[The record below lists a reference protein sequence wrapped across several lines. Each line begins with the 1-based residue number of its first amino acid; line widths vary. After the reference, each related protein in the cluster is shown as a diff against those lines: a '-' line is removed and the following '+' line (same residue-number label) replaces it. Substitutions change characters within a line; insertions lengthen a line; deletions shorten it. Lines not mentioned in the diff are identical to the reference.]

1 MVNDLQT
8 RMRSRSSESPFPE
21 ESAPAEQEPDQAISN
36 LFQTRSS
43 ILPIQEQIAA
53 IQSPQDWP
61 KNRSRSEIPDTR
73 SSVLRAR
80 SHTPEKQPEVF
91 RGRSHTPEKQSEV
104 SRGRSHTPEKQ
115 SEVFRGRSHTPE
127 KQSEVFRGRSH
138 TPEKQ
143 SEVFRGR
150 SHTPE
155 KQSEVFRGRSHT
167 PEKQSEVS
175 RGRSHTPE
183 KQPEVFRGRSHTPEK
198 QPEVSRG
205 RSHTPE
211 EQPEVFRGRSHTP
224 EKQSEVSR
232 GRSHTPEKQPEVFR
246 GRSHTPEKQPE
257 VFRGRSHTPE
267 KQSEVFRG
275 RSHTPEK
282 QSEVSR
288 GRPYSPAPEKQ
299 TGVFSERSQTPEKK
313 ADTSNEEPEVISQTT
328 NNNVG
333 QKSLSQVYTENSDE
347 TKERGTN
354 RMNPPAVSVLS
365 TPRFQKNS
373 ELLESIKSARPSLKS
388 HVVREQAE
396 VKPIEVVKVIHSS
409 PTSATTPFKSDAAE
423 IVTNY
428 NDNEDAETPQEI
440 EQPDPTLSSDK
451 KLEFFLGRGPPPAV
465 IKSRAISR
473 GAKEEIPTSS
483 RPKTPPATPPA
494 ESRGQFN
501 PVMSQLIR
509 ETRSRQVALE
519 NHTSTEMPYQARG
532 RESFLGM
539 GTPARVKMKPTN
551 PVIPQFKQNVVNG
564 LTEII
569 VSLC

>member
-8 RMRSRSSESPFPE
+8 RMRSRSSESPAPE
-21 ESAPAEQEPDQAISN
+21 EPVPAEQEPDQSISN

-73 SSVLRAR
+73 SSVLR
-80 SHTPEKQPEVF
+80 
-91 RGRSHTPEKQSEV
+91 
-104 SRGRSHTPEKQ
+104 
-115 SEVFRGRSHTPE
+115 
-127 KQSEVFRGRSH
+127 
-138 TPEKQ
+138 
-143 SEVFRGR
+143 
-150 SHTPE
+150 
-155 KQSEVFRGRSHT
+155 
-167 PEKQSEVS
+167 
-175 RGRSHTPE
+175 GRSHTPE

-198 QPEVSRG
+198 QPDVFRG

-211 EQPEVFRGRSHTP
+211 KQPEVFRGRSHTP
-224 EKQSEVSR
+224 ENQPEFFR
-232 GRSHTPEKQPEVFR
+232 GRSHTPEKQPDVFRGRSHTPEKQPDVFR

-267 KQSEVFRG
+267 KQPDVFRGRSHTPEKQPEFLRG

-282 QSEVSR
+282 QSEVTR
-288 GRPYSPAPEKQ
+288 GRPYSPAPEMQ
-299 TGVFSERSQTPEKK
+299 PEVLSERSQTPEKK
-313 ADTSNEEPEVISQTT
+313 ADTSNEKPEVISQAA
-328 NNNVG
+328 NKVVG
-333 QKSLSQVYTENSDE
+333 QKSLSQVQTENSHE
-347 TKERGTN
+347 TIEGGTI
-354 RMNPPAVSVLS
+354 RMNSPAISVSS
-365 TPRFQKNS
+365 TQRFQKNS
-373 ELLESIKSARPSLKS
+373 ELLESIKAARPSLKS
-388 HVVREQAE
+388 HVVRERAE
-396 VKPIEVVKVIHSS
+396 VKPIEVVKVTHSS
-409 PTSATTPFKSDAAE
+409 SASTASDATPLNSDTAE

-428 NDNEDAETPQEI
+428 NNSVDSETPKET
-440 EQPDPTLSSDK
+440 EQPDPTLSADK

-473 GAKEEIPTSS
+473 GAKEETPTATSS

-519 NHTSTEMPYQARG
+519 NHTSKEMPHQARG

-551 PVIPQFKQNVVNG
+551 LVIPQFKQNVVNG

-569 VSLC
+569 VSIYLIHLQSVFIQFVLNLIFLCFLAQI